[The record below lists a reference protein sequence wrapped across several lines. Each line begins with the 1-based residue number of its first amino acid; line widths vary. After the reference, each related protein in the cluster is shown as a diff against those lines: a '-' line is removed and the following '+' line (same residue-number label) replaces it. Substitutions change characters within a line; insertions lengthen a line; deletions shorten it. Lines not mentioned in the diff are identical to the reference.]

1 MLGRNAAHKQ
11 PFAAAILKG
20 CGMLVQQAYA
30 CAAQKL
36 FYPVG
41 EVDRFATRR
50 FIEATVAAAFD
61 LPVDEL
67 AAKTRRQAPVAFA
80 RQVSMYCAHI
90 VLGLSLTDAG
100 VLFNRDRTT
109 AAHACRVVEDRR
121 DDPTI
126 DEMISSIEGIIRSWA
141 EAVSGLKRRRGDRS

>member
-1 MLGRNAAHKQ
+1 
-11 PFAAAILKG
+11 
-20 CGMLVQQAYA
+20 MLVQQAHS
-30 CAAQKL
+30 CGAQKL

-67 AAKTRRQAPVAFA
+67 AARTRRQAPVAFA
-80 RQVSMYCAHI
+80 RQLSMYCAHI
-90 VLGLSLTDAG
+90 VLGLSLTEAG
-100 VLFNRDRTT
+100 LLFNRDRTR

-121 DDPTI
+121 DDPAI
-126 DEMISSIEGIIRSWA
+126 DEMITSIEAIIQSWA
-141 EAVSGLKRRRGDRS
+141 EAVSGLKRRKGDRR